1 MIFPTYPSPCLTS
14 DPLVRLAKTAADD
27 HHAGLRC
34 YLFIRMRF
42 LVISHFGV
50 NVCYLNYT
58 RRSVFDDLCSSH
70 LVRTSSCKILSTFS
84 CSICDAD

>member
-42 LVISHFGV
+42 LVISHFGGKCLLLELHSEV
-50 NVCYLNYT
+50 RV
-58 RRSVFDDLCSSH
+58 RRFVQLPLGSHKFMQDSLYFLVLDL
-70 LVRTSSCKILSTFS
+70 RR
-84 CSICDAD
+84 